1 MDFDI
6 TFRGVILFGF
16 EVRFYSIMILAG
28 LSAGVLLAQR
38 EARRLGEDPTHVVNF
53 AVLGAFFS
61 LIGARLYHVIDEWSF
76 YSQEPGQIFALR
88 SGGIGIFGAIAGAA
102 FAVVAYVWWTN
113 RNARRGRA
121 QRLSALRWL
130 DIGAPAF
137 LLGQAI
143 GRWGNFFNKELY
155 GPETG
160 LPWGIPV
167 DASANFP
174 WDPVVMTRFHPLFL
188 YESLLSFL
196 GVVVLLWVGRR
207 YAHRLRR
214 GDLLLLYLI
223 WYPLERSALEFLR
236 SDNWKIG
243 PIPTAHIVSVVLV
256 TLAVA
261 ALVWWRR
268 PAFLSTEGG
277 RSGDD
282 FGDEASG
289 GQSRSSQRRA
299 RRRVASSEEDPSP
312 SEETSPSS

>member
-53 AVLGAFFS
+53 AVLGAFFA
-61 LIGARLYHVIDEWSF
+61 LIGARLYHVIDQWSF
-76 YSQEPGQIFALR
+76 YSQDPGQIFALR
-88 SGGIGIFGAIAGAA
+88 SGGIGIFGAIAGSA
-102 FAVVAYVWWTN
+102 FAVVAYVWWIN
-113 RNARRGRA
+113 RNARRGRT

-143 GRWGNFFNKELY
+143 GRWGNFFNQELF
-155 GPETG
+155 GPPTD
-160 LPWGIPV
+160 LPWGIAIDSIYRP
-167 DASANFP
+167 AQYAGY
-174 WDPVVMTRFHPLFL
+174 THFHPLFL

-207 YAHRLRR
+207 YARRLRR

-236 SDNWKIG
+236 FDNWKIG
-243 PIPTAHIVSVVLV
+243 PIPTAHVVSVVLV
-256 TLAVA
+256 MVAVA
-261 ALVWWRR
+261 AFVWWRR
-268 PAFLSTEGG
+268 PAFLPSEGG
-277 RSGDD
+277 RSGDES
-282 FGDEASG
+282 GDEASG

-299 RRRVASSEEDPSP
+299 RRRVASSEEDFPP